1 MAFNS
6 IAEFIAM
13 GGHAPYVWS
22 SWGLTLFL
30 LVALVWHARF
40 ERRQLI
46 NSLKRRERRERARE
60 QQNAAPA
67 PLQPVVEGGQHDT

>member
-22 SWGLTLFL
+22 SWGVTLFCI
-30 LVALVWHARF
+30 VALAWHARF
-40 ERRQLI
+40 ERRQLM

-60 QQNAAPA
+60 QQNAVPTSF
-67 PLQPVVEGGQHDT
+67 QSVVERGQHDT

>member
-30 LVALVWHARF
+30 FVALAWHARF
-40 ERRQLI
+40 ERRQLM

-60 QQNAAPA
+60 QQNVAPA
-67 PLQPVVEGGQHDT
+67 PLQTVVEGGQHDT

>member
-6 IAEFIAM
+6 FAEFIAM

-30 LVALVWHARF
+30 LVVLVWHARF

-46 NSLKRRERRERARE
+46 NSLKRRERRERARK

-67 PLQPVVEGGQHDT
+67 PLQPVVAGGQHDT

>member
-46 NSLKRRERRERARE
+46 NSLRRRERRERARE
-60 QQNAAPA
+60 QQNAAQA
-67 PLQPVVEGGQHDT
+67 PLQTVVEGGQHDT

>member
-60 QQNAAPA
+60 QQNTAA
-67 PLQPVVEGGQHDT
+67 PLQTVVEGGQHDT